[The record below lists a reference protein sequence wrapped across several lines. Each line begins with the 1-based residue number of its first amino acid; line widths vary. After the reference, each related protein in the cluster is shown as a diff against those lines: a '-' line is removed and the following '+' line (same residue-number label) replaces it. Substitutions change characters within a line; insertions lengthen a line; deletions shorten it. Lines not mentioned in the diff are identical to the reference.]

1 MVVVIVVVIVIMAAA
16 VVAVAVAVVMAKETN
31 EWNECLSA
39 VHQFVPLIPPV
50 SPLSLK
56 RQASSFRPE
65 A

>member
-1 MVVVIVVVIVIMAAA
+1 MAA
-16 VVAVAVAVVMAKETN
+16 VVVALAVAVVMAKETN